1 MHLSN
6 KREKMLEIIVH
17 PVNANESYLEIQRDV
32 ISLQSELLMSKVQNE
47 TMLLRMQRT
56 RTLIYFDNKLEKPFW
71 RTVHRFFNKAK
82 TSLLYDQNTQ
92 FLGTYPKEIKSA
104 YQIKAEMPI
113 FIMELFKISKI

>member
-1 MHLSN
+1 
-6 KREKMLEIIVH
+6 
-17 PVNANESYLEIQRDV
+17 
-32 ISLQSELLMSKVQNE
+32 MSKVQNE